1 MEQWNIP
8 VGYREVLEDYAKKN
22 SVSKETAFS
31 NLMDF
36 IQLKDQYFS
45 EILVYIENAE
55 DYLEGGEEIPEEEL
69 QLAYMESFGENTV
82 GAMVKSYF
90 HRAKSKDLLLTAR
103 YDSELS
109 CWEILSLFQRKIP
122 SMDLQGESLC
132 LYYVEDMKSLPEAKK
147 SFSLLENEEG
157 EDYCKAGYFPSIYV
171 EEDEEEWEEE

>member
-1 MEQWNIP
+1 MEKLHLP
-8 VGYREVLEDYAKKN
+8 AGYDTVLEEFAKKN
-22 SVSKETAFS
+22 NVAFETAFY

-45 EILVYIENAE
+45 QILVYIENAE
-55 DYLEGGEEIPEEEL
+55 QYLDGGEEIPEQEL

-82 GAMVKSYF
+82 GAMAKCYF
-90 HRAKSKDLLLTAR
+90 RRSESKNLLLAVG

-109 CWEILSLFQRKIP
+109 TWEILSFFQRKIP
-122 SMDLQGESLC
+122 SMDLNGDTLC
-132 LYYVEDMKSLPEAKK
+132 LYYVKDMNSLSEAKK

-157 EDYCKAGYFPSIYV
+157 EEYCKAGYFPSIYV

>member
-1 MEQWNIP
+1 MDQWSIP
-8 VGYREVLEDYAKKN
+8 IGYQEVLEDYAQKN
-22 SVSKETAFS
+22 AVTKETAFS

-45 EILVYIENAE
+45 QILVYIENAE
-55 DYLEGGEEIPEEEL
+55 QYLDGGEEIPEQEL

-82 GAMVKSYF
+82 GAMAKCYF
-90 HRAKSKDLLLTAR
+90 RRSESKDLLLAVG

-109 CWEILSLFQRKIP
+109 TWEIVSFFQRKIP
-122 SMDLQGESLC
+122 SMDLDGDTLC
-132 LYYVEDMKSLPEAKK
+132 LYYVKDINRLPEAKK

-157 EDYCKAGYFPSIYV
+157 EEYCKAGYFPSIYV